1 MIEERVKTSRAGT
14 ASLRRATTLL
24 ASSGVAAVLCAC
36 SGHAPDPTDAPAPS
50 PHAAPT
56 ASGSCNDLPVL
67 HGDPGM
73 VIGTDWSGEH
83 HDYGDT
89 VVVYGCVTVGS
100 GGHASLVAQRAG
112 VRIRPRA
119 VPVDSWPSGVIP
131 FQVTV
136 AEGGS
141 GMLRLQQT
149 GGGLGGDIE
158 GPIVAPDDHG
168 WHLVRHGG

>member
-1 MIEERVKTSRAGT
+1 MAISLPAG
-14 ASLRRATTLL
+14 
-24 ASSGVAAVLCAC
+24 SGVAAALCAC
-36 SGHAPDPTDAPAPS
+36 SGHGSDTTDAPS

-56 ASGSCNDLPVL
+56 ASGSCNDLPAL

-83 HDYGDT
+83 HDYGDP

-100 GGHASLVAQRAG
+100 GGHASLVAQGAG
-112 VRIRPRA
+112 IKNRSRA

-131 FQVTV
+131 FHVTV
-136 AEGGS
+136 SEGGS
-141 GMLRLQQT
+141 GMLRLHQT

-158 GPIVAPDDHG
+158 GPVVAPEGHRWHFVPHG
-168 WHLVRHGG
+168 D